1 MRQFPQT
8 ALPFPLLFDLGTS
21 GVPAWCNDDQ
31 KLSPS
36 PGLVNLSPVVK
47 RRHGDLDRH
56 DFLRAI
62 SVGHG
67 YVVDAGLPD
76 SRTGLQSVHAVFQLS
91 SDFERNF

>member
-1 MRQFPQT
+1 MFRR
-8 ALPFPLLFDLGTS
+8 
-21 GVPAWCNDDQ
+21 GVQRYRTTVNRTTVAINDDQ